1 VPDTR
6 TRVPLNGK
14 TVDLAQLAAEIG
26 APLTASDADVV
37 VADGESAVT
46 AAQLKAAL
54 DAHQPVPPVDHAAQF
69 GHAVSAID
77 TSKVT
82 DPAAK
87 AALDAL
93 KAVLTGAKGPGAEP
107 RRPER

>member
-1 VPDTR
+1 VTDTR

-14 TVDLAQLAAEIG
+14 AVDLAQLAAEVG
-26 APLTASDADVV
+26 VPLTASDSEVV
-37 VADGESAVT
+37 VADSKSTVT
-46 AAQLKAAL
+46 AAVLKTAL
-54 DAHQPVPPVDHAAQF
+54 DAHTPVPPVDHAAEF
-69 GHAVSAID
+69 GKAVTAID

-93 KAVLTGAKGPGAEP
+93 KSVLTGAKGPGAEP